1 MLHHHSEKKR
11 RAASFLSNREGAVS
25 IIFGLTIILL
35 IVLIGGV
42 IDFGMAMV
50 SRTQSQAAT
59 DAAAL
64 AIALPLGQ
72 PNVVGRRYFETNY
85 PFATSGVSRTYD
97 DISVNIQPDRVT
109 VESVANMQTSW
120 LNVGGINEVGV
131 NALTVVS
138 RNRIPVPPDLDMV
151 LVLDTSGSM
160 ECGIDQNSVDFGLPN
175 SCYPF
180 ILADGEKWGPLP
192 TSAPIRKDQMLP
204 AAKDLVARI
213 MGDGSPVIR
222 MGVVSYSNETRQAF
236 GLDSDPNNVRNRIDG
251 SVFEGSTCGA
261 CGMNSAR
268 EILTSSSPAPVTG
281 RPDGRPL
288 SQVRHV
294 VFLTDGEQ
302 NCRLPGDPMSA
313 DFNDPYTDPPT
324 PTTYV
329 NCEYSFVWG
338 DGNRYEGGLPDGD
351 PAPLNDLRNQC
362 NALKAEGVTI
372 STIAFGP
379 DVANPSSANS
389 ATLRDCASP
398 KLDGSGPQ
406 FYLVS
411 NYAELSNVF
420 TEIGVT
426 LGKLRITQ

>member
-1 MLHHHSEKKR
+1 MIHRPFKKKH
-11 RAASFLSNREGAVS
+11 RAANFFSNREGAVS

-64 AIALPLGQ
+64 AIATPISGADPSAL
-72 PNVVGRRYFETNY
+72 GRRYFETNY
-85 PFATSGVSRTYD
+85 PFATSGVSRTYN
-97 DISVNIQPDRVT
+97 DISVDIRPDQVT
-109 VESVANMQTSW
+109 VESVANMRTGW
-120 LNVGGINEVGV
+120 LNAGGIDEVGV

-160 ECGIDQNSVDFGLPN
+160 LCGIDQDSVRFNLPN
-175 SCYPF
+175 SCYPYTSDVPW
-180 ILADGEKWGPLP
+180 APLP
-192 TSAPIRKDQMLP
+192 TGAPIRKDQMLP
-204 AAKDLVARI
+204 AAKDLVSRI
-213 MGDGSPVIR
+213 MGAGSPVIR
-222 MGVVSYSNETRQAF
+222 MGLVSYSSQTKQAF
-236 GLDSDPNNVRNRIDG
+236 GLDNDANNLRNRIDG
-251 SVFEGSTCGA
+251 VDFAGSTCGA
-261 CGMNSAR
+261 CGMNTAR

-288 SQVRHV
+288 SEVRHV

-302 NCRLPGDPMSA
+302 NCRFPGEAVGAGRFGNPLDG
-313 DFNDPYTDPPT
+313 T

-329 NCEYSFVWG
+329 NCEFDEDDW
-338 DGNRYEGGLPDGD
+338 DGQSWTAALRPGD

-362 NALKAEGVTI
+362 NALKGQGITI
-372 STIAFGP
+372 STVAFGP
-379 DVANPSSANS
+379 DVANPSSPNS
-389 ATLRDCASP
+389 NALRDCASP

-411 NYAELSNVF
+411 NYSELSAVF